1 MLIDRHARVKRKL
14 RISLTDRCN
23 FRCRYCMPE
32 RPQFMRKKELLA
44 RAELVALAR
53 LFVEDGVEAIRV
65 TGGEPLLRP
74 DAVDCVADLDALR
87 AIGLT
92 RLSLTTNASKL
103 ADKLE
108 SLRDAGL
115 DDLNI
120 SLDAIDPARF
130 RDMRGHAIEPV
141 LDSIAEALRL
151 AAPFKVNTVLIRG
164 GNDDQ
169 ILPLAR
175 WAIERGV
182 ELRFIEYMPLDAPGT
197 WSAGDVVH
205 EDEIVRTLR
214 SAHRVERL
222 PRGHEP
228 STPYL
233 VDGHRVGIVSTISN
247 PFCSSCDRLRLT
259 ARGELFTCLF
269 ADSGTELGTPL
280 REGASREAL
289 RDRIRVAV
297 WNKDAGY
304 AERRAPIERPLLMH
318 AMGG

>member
-14 RISLTDRCN
+14 RVSLTDRCN

-32 RPQFMRKKELLA
+32 RPQWMRKKELLT
-44 RAELVALAR
+44 RDELVALAR

-74 DAVDCVADLDALR
+74 DAVDCVAHLSALR
-87 AIGLT
+87 AIGLK

-103 ADKLE
+103 AGKLAA
-108 SLRDAGL
+108 LRDAGL

-120 SLDAIDPARF
+120 SLDALDPARF
-130 RDMRGHAIEPV
+130 AEMRGHAIEPV
-141 LDSIAEALRL
+141 LEGIGEAIRL
-151 AAPFKVNTVLIRG
+151 AMPFKLNTVLMRG
-164 GNDDQ
+164 RNDDQ

-175 WAIERGV
+175 WAIERSI
-182 ELRFIEYMPLDAPGT
+182 ELRFIEYMPLDAPGA
-197 WSAGDVVH
+197 WAAADVIR
-205 EDEIVRTLR
+205 EAEIVRVLQ

-222 PRGHEP
+222 PRGSEP
-228 STPYL
+228 ATPYL
-233 VDGHRVGIVSTISN
+233 VDGHRIGIVSTISN

-269 ADSGTELGTPL
+269 ANAGTELGAPL
-280 REGASREAL
+280 RDGASREAL
-289 RDRIRVAV
+289 RERIRVAV

-304 AERRAPIERPLLMH
+304 AARPMPIERPLLMH